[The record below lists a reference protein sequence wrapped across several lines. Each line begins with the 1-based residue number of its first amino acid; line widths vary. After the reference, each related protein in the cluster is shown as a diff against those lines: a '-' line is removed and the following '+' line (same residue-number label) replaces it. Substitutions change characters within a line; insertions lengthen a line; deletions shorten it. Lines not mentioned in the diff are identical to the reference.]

1 MEMFRDWKLHALCLL
16 AVLVSEYIGAFR
28 YGFFVLVPM
37 LYAMLIGG
45 VISLPKLK
53 ILRVDSMKNASG
65 VMTAALML
73 LIVKLG
79 LDIGPALP
87 HLKNATGALLMQ
99 EVGHFFGTILLGLPI
114 AVLLGMGREAVGAT
128 YSVGREPNIA
138 IIADKYGLDSPE
150 GRGVM
155 ATYLMGTLFGA
166 VTVSMLASVIGSF
179 DLFHPYA
186 LAMGAGVGSGS
197 MMAAATGSIVVL
209 YPDMENEVRA
219 YAGAANL
226 MSSVLGIYIYMFFSL
241 PFASKMYAVFS
252 RLFGKTAEPET
263 DAKQERVP

>member
-1 MEMFRDWKLHALCLL
+1 MEMLRDWKIHALCL
-16 AVLVSEYIGAFR
+16 ACVVMSEFVGTFR
-28 YGFFVLVPM
+28 YGFIVLVPM
-37 LYAMLIGG
+37 LYAMLLGG
-45 VISLPKLK
+45 VISIPKFK
-53 ILRVDSMKNASG
+53 ILSEDNMKRASG

-87 HLKNATGALLMQ
+87 HLKNATGALLLQ

-114 AVLLGMGREAVGAT
+114 AVALGMGREAIGAT

-138 IIADKYGLDSPE
+138 IIADKYTLDSPE

-166 VTVSMLASVIGSF
+166 VTVSMLASIIGSF
-179 DLFHPYA
+179 NILHPYA

-197 MMAAATGSIVVL
+197 MMAAATGSIVIQ
-209 YPDMENEVRA
+209 YPAMEAEIRA

-226 MSSVLGIYIYMFFSL
+226 MSSILGIYIYMFFSL
-241 PFASKMYAVFS
+241 PFAVKMYSVFS
-252 RLFGKTAEPET
+252 RLFGKKMEEAGE
-263 DAKQERVP
+263 AVQ

>member
-1 MEMFRDWKLHALCLL
+1 MGMLRDWRVHTLCLL
-16 AVLVSEYIGAFR
+16 AVVLSEFVGPFR

-45 VISLPKLK
+45 IISVPKFK
-53 ILRVDSMKNASG
+53 ILSEQNMKHASG

-73 LIVKLG
+73 LVVKLG

-87 HLKNATGALLMQ
+87 KIKAASGALILQ

-114 AVLLGMGREAVGAT
+114 AVALGMGREAVGAT

-155 ATYLMGTLFGA
+155 AMYIMGTLFGA
-166 VTVSMLASVIGSF
+166 VVVSFLASVIASL
-179 DLFHPYA
+179 DILHPYS

-209 YPDMENEVRA
+209 YPGMEAEIRA

-226 MSSVLGIYIYMFFSL
+226 MSTIFGIYIYMFFSL
-241 PFASKMYAVFS
+241 PLAAKLYKVFS
-252 RLFGKTAEPET
+252 RMFGKTVEPET
-263 DAKQERVP
+263 VLKQEAL